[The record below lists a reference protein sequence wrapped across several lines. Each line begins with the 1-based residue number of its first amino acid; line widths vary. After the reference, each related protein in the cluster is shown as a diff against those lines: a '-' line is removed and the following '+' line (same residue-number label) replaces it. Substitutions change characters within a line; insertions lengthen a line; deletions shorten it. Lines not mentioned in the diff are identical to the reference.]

1 MATLM
6 AVHAHPD
13 DEVISTGGILLRA
26 AAEGHATVLVTC
38 TNGDQGD
45 GPGGVK
51 PGELGHDDAAVAAV
65 RAAELAASAR
75 LLQIRHVES
84 LGYPD
89 SGIDGWARHA
99 EPSAFANLPVDGPAE
114 ALAALIDRYAPDVV
128 VTYDETGGSRHPDH
142 VRTHEVTV
150 AAVARAAHRPAL
162 WFATIPRSRMDAIRE
177 RFRQTGEGW
186 DAPAGVGV
194 PDEEIAAVV
203 DVRPYAATK
212 QEALRAHASQSDAA
226 FLKEL
231 SGAELEG
238 LLGWEAFVR
247 ADGGLEP
254 RVEILV

>member
-26 AAEGHATVLVTC
+26 ATEGHTTVLVTC
-38 TNGDQGD
+38 TTGDQGD

-51 PGELGHDDAAVAAV
+51 PGDPGHDEAAVAAV

-75 LLQIRHVES
+75 LLQIGHAVS

-89 SGIDGWARHA
+89 SGIEGWSRHA
-99 EPSAFANLPVDGPAE
+99 ESTAFANLPVDGPTA
-114 ALAALIDRYAPDVV
+114 ALAAVIDRFTPDVI

-142 VRTHEVTV
+142 VRAHEVTV

-162 WFATIPRSRMDAIRE
+162 WFAVIPRSRMDAIRE
-177 RFRQTGEGW
+177 RFRQTGDGW
-186 DAPAGVGV
+186 DAPEGVGV
-194 PDEEIAAVV
+194 PDEQIAAVV
-203 DVRPYAATK
+203 DVRTYAVTK
-212 QEALRAHASQSDAA
+212 QAALRAHASQSDAA

-231 SGAELEG
+231 TGAELEG
-238 LLGWEAFVR
+238 VLGWETFVR
-247 ADGGLEP
+247 ADGALQQ
-254 RVEILV
+254 RVDTLL